1 MPLYSAIYSIP
12 YLCVAGIL
20 IILTIHKYSLN
31 IERLFSGVVFIT
43 FFGTRGLIGWDWQSY
58 YPMFKHT
65 PLLWNL
71 DFQSFFIL
79 DGTAVVEPGFTLYL
93 SVMKTFLGNWEG
105 LIFISTI
112 IDWLLLDSFLKR
124 YSKNYSFSVL
134 IYFCLCLGTEID
146 LLRNAKSL
154 LIFLFSIK
162 FIEEKKI
169 FYYLILMFV
178 ALTFHYS
185 ALILLP
191 LYFLGNYK
199 LSKSLFVVVFILAN
213 IIYVFHIPLMTLA
226 TKAIG
231 SALGDVIG
239 GKLDNYSSSEY
250 IRGFTIGYFFKFIN
264 TCLIIWKYNNMSNS
278 QKFAPFYLLLYL
290 IMIFVTFGMNDISS
304 VSERIEDLFMPVC
317 CILFPVLIKEIRL
330 SLNRKICFSYLIL
343 FLTLKLYSDTR
354 IVMYNYDSFIFN
366 NIIFE
371 KKEIEYGNYALQ
383 IQNH

>member
-1 MPLYSAIYSIP
+1 M
-12 YLCVAGIL
+12 
-20 IILTIHKYSLN
+20 
-31 IERLFSGVVFIT
+31 FI
-43 FFGTRGLIGWDWQSY
+43 
-58 YPMFKHT
+58 
-65 PLLWNL
+65 
-71 DFQSFFIL
+71 
-79 DGTAVVEPGFTLYL
+79 
-93 SVMKTFLGNWEG
+93 
-105 LIFISTI
+105 
-112 IDWLLLDSFLKR
+112 
-124 YSKNYSFSVL
+124 
-134 IYFCLCLGTEID
+134 
-146 LLRNAKSL
+146 
-154 LIFLFSIK
+154 
-162 FIEEKKI
+162 
-169 FYYLILMFV
+169 

-213 IIYVFHIPLMTLA
+213 IIYIFHIPLMTLA

-264 TCLIIWKYNNMSNS
+264 TCLIIWKYNNISNS

-317 CILFPVLIKEIRL
+317 CILFPLLIKEIRL

-366 NIIFE
+366 TIVYE

-383 IQNH
+383 ILNH